1 MTDTYHAKTHK
12 LSLTLLPIFQFT
24 QWYHYEISLIST
36 KLYASMDR
44 AEQFIVQSLVTQTG
58 QVVFDRFSTACTVT
72 KQQGTKIKK
81 ETNKESIYLYKEIF

>member
-1 MTDTYHAKTHK
+1 
-12 LSLTLLPIFQFT
+12 
-24 QWYHYEISLIST
+24 
-36 KLYASMDR
+36 MDR

-72 KQQGTKIKK
+72 KQQGIKIKK